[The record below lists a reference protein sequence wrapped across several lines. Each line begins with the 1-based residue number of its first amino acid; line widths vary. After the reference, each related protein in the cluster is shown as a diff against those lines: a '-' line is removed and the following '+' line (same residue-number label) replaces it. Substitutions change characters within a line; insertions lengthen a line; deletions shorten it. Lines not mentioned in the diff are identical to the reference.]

1 MARTI
6 GPICVGLA
14 VGSLIIG
21 YGLGGRWD
29 WMLIP
34 GLLGGLWL
42 FGYWRGWGWMASVG
56 LIGFVGF
63 SAIGLR
69 LGLDAAWLVAG
80 LVAALCAWDLHR
92 FVLLLQEVGQVEDE
106 RALEKRHLSRL
117 LVVAGLGLVLAVV
130 ALRIEIRLTFFQTLL
145 LGLLV
150 VWGLSRGISFLRR
163 ESD

>member
-63 SAIGLR
+63 SYLNEEAR
-69 LGLDAAWLVAG
+69 MKA
-80 LVAALCAWDLHR
+80 
-92 FVLLLQEVGQVEDE
+92 
-106 RALEKRHLSRL
+106 
-117 LVVAGLGLVLAVV
+117 
-130 ALRIEIRLTFFQTLL
+130 
-145 LGLLV
+145 
-150 VWGLSRGISFLRR
+150 R
-163 ESD
+163 ESWLKWSQAAKQLMAQKI